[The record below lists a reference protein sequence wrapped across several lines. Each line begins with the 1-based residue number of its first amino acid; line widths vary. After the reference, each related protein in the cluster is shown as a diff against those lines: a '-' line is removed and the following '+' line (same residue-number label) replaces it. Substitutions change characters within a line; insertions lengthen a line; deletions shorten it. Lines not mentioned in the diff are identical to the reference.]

1 MNIRTTFIL
10 TLPLVLAVAAC
21 VKPHTY
27 VSPDYRK
34 HSSSS
39 LSIPAQPHSVRLE
52 TAFLLNGKPAE
63 AANRRFA
70 AEAADVLNGSS
81 VVRTSDNAPAVIK
94 LTAATDSQ
102 RGKAAAKGLAT
113 GLTFGLAGNRFDDNY
128 RFECSY
134 NDGTTAHSETY
145 NHAVTT
151 VIGNKQAPQG
161 TPVKTKTAF
170 ADVTAQIVTNCLVDL
185 QQKGFLR

>member
-1 MNIRTTFIL
+1 MNIRTTLIL
-10 TLPLVLAVAAC
+10 TLPLIFAAC

-27 VSPDYRK
+27 ISPDYRK

-39 LSIPAQPHSVRLE
+39 LSIPARPHNVRLE
-52 TAFLLNGKPAE
+52 TEFLHNGKPAE

-70 AEAADVLNGSS
+70 AEAADILNGSS
-81 VVRTSDNAPAVIK
+81 VVRTADNAPAVIK

-134 NDGTTAHSETY
+134 NDGNTAHSKTY

-161 TPVKTKTAF
+161 TPVKAKTAF